1 MFINI
6 ILLKGRPPSPSHLS
20 RTQKNKGGRKHC
32 PRINGRFVYNIRATE
47 TRGKKSLLA
56 RRKFPRKT
64 RSDHK
69 KFAADSLSSSR
80 RRVWGVSVP
89 AVGGF
94 AVHAD
99 SGAARCPLRAA
110 VLFSTLEGGGQARR
124 CAPKTGPAPKKI
136 RFAVA
141 ADVWT
146 KPVSPDYAGAYART
160 SNIEAVGEPFVAR
173 HFMSTFLMPAG
184 SKSKTSLFW

>member
-1 MFINI
+1 MFVNI

-20 RTQKNKGGRKHC
+20 QTQKNKGGRKHC

-110 VLFSTLEGGGQARR
+110 VLFSTLEGGDRRAVARR
-124 CAPKTGPAPKKI
+124 KRGPRRKKS
-136 RFAVA
+136 
-141 ADVWT
+141 
-146 KPVSPDYAGAYART
+146 VSLSLRT
-160 SNIEAVGEPFVAR
+160 SGRSRFPRIMRAR
-173 HFMSTFLMPAG
+173 MRGLQISRPSASRL
-184 SKSKTSLFW
+184 

>member
-1 MFINI
+1 ML
-6 ILLKGRPPSPSHLS
+6 ILYYLKGALPPLASKLDPK
-20 RTQKNKGGRKHC
+20 KNKGGRKHC

-110 VLFSTLEGGGQARR
+110 VLFSTLEGG
-124 CAPKTGPAPKKI
+124 
-136 RFAVA
+136 
-141 ADVWT
+141 
-146 KPVSPDYAGAYART
+146 AGAPLRAENGARAEKKSVSLSLRT
-160 SNIEAVGEPFVAR
+160 SGRNRFPRIMRAR
-173 HFMSTFLMPAG
+173 MRGLQISRPSASRL
-184 SKSKTSLFW
+184 